1 MPMLMPLPITMVI
14 TDGPIDTVTHITD
27 IHTIMVMDIMDIG
40 GAREVPKN
48 QKLEDSGE
56 VRMPHPHQVPHPDRM
71 PHLMLKPIQH
81 PCITDITESILQSYI
96 TE

>member
-1 MPMLMPLPITMVI
+1 MPMLMPLLTTTVI

-48 QKLEDSGE
+48 LMEKLEDSGE
-56 VRMPHPHQVPHPDRM
+56 VRMLHPDRM
-71 PHLMLKPIQH
+71 PHLMPKLIPH
-81 PCITDITESILQSYI
+81 PCI
-96 TE
+96 